1 MRIFGLLIYLS
12 PLICSSQILFAP
24 NGIQNIQNSNN
35 NNFGFD
41 FQNPPEKLS
50 INGSIRGDQ
59 SGAVRINTGNGYLDL
74 GPKNSSYANIETDRA
89 AFYFN
94 KPVKIAGNNIDAVP
108 STFQIKVQSNNVVT
122 FSNDLSTQ
130 LFGNLNL
137 PINSNVFIGNSIN
150 QGDPR
155 LRFHH
160 NGTHGYIDFND
171 NLHFR
176 NDVNWSSPLTIY
188 GNGTVG
194 VGFSTT
200 YNAGDYRNSGFKFA
214 VNGDIICEGI
224 KVIVD
229 VPDADYV
236 FDQNYFLI
244 PLKELESFLISNKH
258 LPNIPS
264 AQEFKECGY
273 NIGDMDEMLL
283 RKIEELTLYIIEQNK
298 KIIELEKRLN

>member
-1 MRIFGLLIYLS
+1 MRIFALIVTLF
-12 PLICSSQILFAP
+12 PFMFKSQILFAP
-24 NGIQNIQNSNN
+24 NGIQNIQNSSN

-41 FQNPPEKLS
+41 YQNPPEKIS
-50 INGSIRGDQ
+50 INGSIRGNQ

-74 GPKNSSYANIETDRA
+74 GPKNINYANIETDRP
-89 AFYFN
+89 AFYMN
-94 KPVKIAGNNIDAVP
+94 KPLIINGNNIDVLS
-108 STFQIKVQSNNVVT
+108 STFQFKVQSNNVIS
-122 FSNDLSTQ
+122 FSNDLNTQ
-130 LFGNLNL
+130 LYGNLNL
-137 PINSNVFIGNSIN
+137 PANSNIVIGNSIN
-150 QGDPR
+150 QGEPR

-160 NGTHGYIDFND
+160 NGTHGYIDFDD

-176 NDVNWSSPLTIY
+176 NDLNWSSPLTIY

-236 FDQNYFLI
+236 FDQNYFLM
-244 PLKELESFLISNKH
+244 PLKELEAFLISNNH

-264 AQEFKECGY
+264 AQEFHENGY
-273 NIGDMDEMLL
+273 FIGDMDEMLL
-283 RKIEELTLYIIEQNK
+283 RKVEELTLYIIEQNK
-298 KIIELEKRLN
+298 KIVELEKRLN